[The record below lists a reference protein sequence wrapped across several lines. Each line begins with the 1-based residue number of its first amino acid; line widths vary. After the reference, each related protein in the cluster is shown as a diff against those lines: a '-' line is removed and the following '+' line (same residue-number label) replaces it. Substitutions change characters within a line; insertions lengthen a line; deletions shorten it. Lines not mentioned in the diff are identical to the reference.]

1 MNTNRIGK
9 IAVRAIE
16 KQSMTNEDVRELK
29 GCLVDDDFITREEA
43 EDLLRVERLVART
56 AWAWSEFFIETMTA
70 HLVWERRP
78 TGRILRDDAD
88 WLLDM
93 LDLPRAAAAPNM
105 RILLFSLVSEAEE
118 VDQRLIA
125 RAMHENT
132 LAREAGDLGA
142 FVPRAA

>member
-1 MNTNRIGK
+1 MNTNRIAK

-16 KQSMTNEDVRELK
+16 KQSMTNDDVRELK
-29 GCLVDDDFITREEA
+29 QCLAEDDFITREEA
-43 EDLLRVERLVART
+43 EDLLRVERLVPRT
-56 AWAWSEFFIETMTA
+56 AWSWSEFFIETLTA

-78 TGRILRDDAD
+78 TGRILEADAD
-88 WLLDM
+88 WLLGM
-93 LDLPRAAAAPNM
+93 LDLPRAAAAANV

-132 LAREAGDLGA
+132 LAREAGDLGTHY
-142 FVPRAA
+142 PRAA

>member
-29 GCLVDDDFITREEA
+29 GCLVDDDFISREEA
-43 EDLLRVERLVART
+43 EDLLRIERLVPRT
-56 AWAWSEFFIETMTA
+56 VWSWSEFFIETVTA

-78 TGRILRDDAD
+78 TGRILQDDAE
-88 WLLDM
+88 WLLGM
-93 LDLPRAAAAPNM
+93 LDLPRAASAPNL

-125 RAMHENT
+125 RAMYENT
-132 LAREAGDLGA
+132 LAREAGDLGTGY
-142 FVPRAA
+142 PRAA

>member
-29 GCLVDDDFITREEA
+29 GCLVDDDFISREEA
-43 EDLLRVERLVART
+43 EDLLRIERLVPAQ
-56 AWAWSEFFIETMTA
+56 
-70 HLVWERRP
+70 LVWERPP
-78 TGRILRDDAD
+78 TGRILQDDAE
-88 WLLDM
+88 WLLGM
-93 LDLPRAAAAPNM
+93 LDLPRAASAPNL

-125 RAMHENT
+125 RAMYENT
-132 LAREAGDLGA
+132 LAREAGDLGTGY
-142 FVPRAA
+142 PRAA

>member
-29 GCLVDDDFITREEA
+29 ACLVDDDFITREEA

-56 AWAWSEFFIETMTA
+56 AWAWSEYFIEAMTA

-78 TGRILRDDAD
+78 TGRILQDDAD